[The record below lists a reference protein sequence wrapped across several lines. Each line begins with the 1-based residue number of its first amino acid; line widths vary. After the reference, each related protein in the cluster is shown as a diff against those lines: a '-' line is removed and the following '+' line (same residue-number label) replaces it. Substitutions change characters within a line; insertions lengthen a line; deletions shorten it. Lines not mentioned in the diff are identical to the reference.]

1 MSDEKKTLWKEK
13 LAQSRAS
20 TKELIA
26 SLSAD
31 QWDTCVYSEG
41 NEWTVKTIVSH
52 LIDSERGMSIHIHKI
67 RKGEPTLPEG
77 FDLDQ
82 WNQGVAKRVGD
93 LSAQEMVAR
102 LDATRD
108 RTLEG
113 LDSLTDEEWMLTGRH
128 GSRGIITIEQ
138 YYETIMGH
146 ELNHIGEA
154 KKALGLA

>member
-1 MSDEKKTLWKEK
+1 
-13 LAQSRAS
+13 
-20 TKELIA
+20 
-26 SLSAD
+26 
-31 QWDTCVYSEG
+31 
-41 NEWTVKTIVSH
+41 
-52 LIDSERGMSIHIHKI
+52 MSIHIHKI